1 MVTVCGP
8 ARVPALFM
16 LQHNTRCYFGCSYR
30 SAGINHPFPP
40 SLVWCLWGREARVKP
55 ASTPVPS
62 DSWLLIPF
70 FFFQSHSL
78 ALHKRLCIT
87 LRSCWRTSQE
97 LMPTLLSP
105 QGNEGCPS
113 FLTHFSIFLIS
124 TLCFCGQT
132 TESRVN
138 FVILRQPGV
147 QLGEPVEDGS
157 TSNSS
162 SSSNGGSP
170 VHHRRRPDQ
179 NHYRR
184 KSNYQKVGLGNEA
197 KMLLILGLVVVV

>member
-1 MVTVCGP
+1 
-8 ARVPALFM
+8 
-16 LQHNTRCYFGCSYR
+16 
-30 SAGINHPFPP
+30 
-40 SLVWCLWGREARVKP
+40 
-55 ASTPVPS
+55 
-62 DSWLLIPF
+62 
-70 FFFQSHSL
+70 
-78 ALHKRLCIT
+78 
-87 LRSCWRTSQE
+87 
-97 LMPTLLSP
+97 MPTLLSP
-105 QGNEGCPS
+105 QGNGGCPS

-162 SSSNGGSP
+162 SSSSSNGGSP

-184 KSNYQKVGLGNEA
+184 KSSYQKVGLGNEA
-197 KMLLILGLVVVV
+197 KVLLILGLVDALCCSVMVFDHRRLISSSISAWAGLGLLVLEDQFVIYRETSF

>member
-1 MVTVCGP
+1 
-8 ARVPALFM
+8 
-16 LQHNTRCYFGCSYR
+16 
-30 SAGINHPFPP
+30 
-40 SLVWCLWGREARVKP
+40 
-55 ASTPVPS
+55 
-62 DSWLLIPF
+62 
-70 FFFQSHSL
+70 
-78 ALHKRLCIT
+78 
-87 LRSCWRTSQE
+87 
-97 LMPTLLSP
+97 MPTLLSP

-113 FLTHFSIFLIS
+113 LLTHFPIFLIS
-124 TLCFCGQT
+124 SCFSGQT

-162 SSSNGGSP
+162 SSSSSSNGGSP
-170 VHHRRRPDQ
+170 VHHRRRPEQ

-197 KMLLILGLVVVV
+197 KVLLILV